1 MGTFYFFGI
10 GTLLP
15 LIEIV
20 VLVKKA
26 FENDKIQDPIN
37 KTTMWVTKC
46 EETTKT
52 DSLTFY
58 ESKATEKIWYQMQK

>member
-37 KTTMWVTKC
+37 KTTM
-46 EETTKT
+46 
-52 DSLTFY
+52 
-58 ESKATEKIWYQMQK
+58 